1 MESHMYAIQWT
12 SVRDIFVHN
21 KAHYSRNLEDR
32 QTDDI
37 SNTFLVS
44 LIYYD
49 KRYIPC
55 CHESVL

>member
-1 MESHMYAIQWT
+1 MYAIQWT